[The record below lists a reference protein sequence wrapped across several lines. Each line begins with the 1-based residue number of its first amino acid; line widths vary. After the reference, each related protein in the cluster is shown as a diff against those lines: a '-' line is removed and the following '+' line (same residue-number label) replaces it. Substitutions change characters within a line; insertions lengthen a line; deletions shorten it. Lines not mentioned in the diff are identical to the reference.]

1 MVKQA
6 RAWLTRERVLDAAAE
21 EFAVHGFAATK
32 VEAVV
37 ARTGMTKGALYAHF
51 GSKHQL
57 ASELV
62 NESVEHWKSLRADPG
77 AAPPK
82 PSAGTALTEL
92 IGRMRGQFETN
103 VRFRAAL
110 RLAADCERSL
120 GDSHGLFGDIR
131 QEMVTSVRRAQE
143 EREITPS
150 YPAESLAHLIL
161 VVLYGFS
168 YMPSWDGAHGVPVEP
183 DDAWH
188 VLRTVLRVG

>member
-21 EFAVHGFAATK
+21 EFAVHGFTATK

-57 ASELV
+57 ASALV
-62 NESVEHWKSLRADPG
+62 DESVEDWKRLRDAPP
-77 AAPPK
+77 AAPPG
-82 PSAGTALTEL
+82 PSAGAALTEL

-110 RLAADCERSL
+110 RLAADCERCE
-120 GDSHGLFGDIR
+120 GDPDGLFGDIR
-131 QEMVTSVRRAQE
+131 REMVTSVRRAQE

-150 YPAESLAHLIL
+150 YPAESLAYLIL

-168 YMPSWDGAHGVPVEP
+168 YMPAWDDTHGVPVEP

-188 VLRTVLRVG
+188 VLRTALRLG